1 MEDNKKLY
9 DFDLDQLNGDTWDTD
24 FKKIKDKVRMNDVY
38 AKFVTVLCK
47 TLIGNEEQYIDIKTI
62 NHYVKKTP
70 DYINKVAENFINLK
84 MLIKTQKGRKNYYI
98 INHAYKTDWEFLLK
112 SALELLKLE
121 KNKVDK
127 K

>member
-62 NHYVKKTP
+62 NHYVKRHP
-70 DYINKVAENFINLK
+70 
-84 MLIKTQKGRKNYYI
+84 I
-98 INHAYKTDWEFLLK
+98 ILTK
-112 SALELLKLE
+112 SQRIL
-121 KNKVDK
+121 
-127 K
+127 